1 MDIEGTYGDELTLR
15 TFTNIFNIGIEIV
28 STLSSDG
35 RVFINPENVNPLG
48 QITLGLFAED
58 QSNHYVCLQREI
70 P

>member
-15 TFTNIFNIGIEIV
+15 TFTNIFNIDIEIV

-48 QITLGLFAED
+48 
-58 QSNHYVCLQREI
+58 
-70 P
+70 